1 MSDTRS
7 VPLQRFQKVRTSNAD
22 ELIQAGMHWLGAT
35 RIDLR
40 NTGHFD
46 ARLNLIDLE
55 STGLAFGATSC
66 DIVVDHFPVDL
77 VRLQI
82 ALKGRALTCVG
93 GQVTELNESQFSVTS
108 AGTPWQMVCHG
119 GHHRLTLRL
128 KEQTL
133 MQKLGQL
140 TGVRPKSD
148 YHFDSAIAADDPQA
162 RSLLRLLTFLSNQL
176 DEGAAALPGP
186 VYRELEDAVQ
196 IAFLFASGHKFR
208 DLLETPGP
216 MPEFSLVKRLEEF
229 IEAHWQEAITI
240 ERLVAEA
247 GVSARSLFRAFER
260 VRGTTPIAFAK
271 TVRLRRARELL
282 LSGDP
287 AVTVT
292 SAAAACNF
300 ANPGHFA
307 RYYREAY
314 GEPPSVTM
322 ARGGR

>member
-1 MSDTRS
+1 MSDGRS
-7 VPLQRFQKVRTSNAD
+7 VPLQRFQKIRTSSAD
-22 ELIQAGMHWLGAT
+22 EVMHAGMRLLGAV

-46 ARLNLIDLE
+46 AQLNLIDLE

-93 GQVTELNESQFSVTS
+93 GQVTELNENQFSVTS
-108 AGTPWQMVCHG
+108 AGMPWQMVCHG

-128 KEQTL
+128 KEDAL
-133 MQKLGQL
+133 MRKLGQL
-140 TGVRPKSD
+140 TGVRPKGS
-148 YHFDSAIAADDPQA
+148 YGFDAAIPADDAQA
-162 RSLLRLLTFLSNQL
+162 RGLLRLLTFLSKQL
-176 DEGAAALPGP
+176 DEGAAALPAP

-208 DLLETPGP
+208 DLLDTPGP
-216 MPEFSLVKRLEEF
+216 LPEFELVKRVEEF
-229 IEAHWQEAITI
+229 IEAHWHESITI

-247 GVSARSLFRAFER
+247 GVSARSLFRVFER
-260 VRGTTPIAFAK
+260 LRGTTPMAFAK
-271 TVRLRRARELL
+271 AVRLRRARELL

-287 AVTVT
+287 AITVT

-314 GEPPSVTM
+314 GEAPSATM